1 MNSRTLA
8 AIAITSIAAAIAVP
22 TIASGNARRT
32 SPIGSLN
39 EQQMSETPYVA
50 QLTGAAETPAGDPD
64 GAGAAAVSFDGA
76 LVCWDLTYTGIA
88 TPIGGHIHRLSSG
101 DVVVP
106 FSGFNAAD
114 SSGCNT
120 IVPTLAAEIVAN
132 PGAFYVNLHN
142 PDFPK
147 GAIRGPLSA
156 GPAPS
161 GSIHLLPTPLR
172 AYDSRG
178 TAAGK
183 ITSGSTRTISL
194 TTGKTATNATLMA
207 LPPGATAAM
216 VTITVTGTSDPG
228 GYLKAYSAASNEPAT
243 SVINWSGADND
254 VATSTDVAV
263 DAAGQMKVTAGG
275 SSTHIVID
283 VVGYLY

>member
-1 MNSRTLA
+1 MNSKTLA
-8 AIAITSIAAAIAVP
+8 AIAIVSISAAIAVP

-32 SPIGSLN
+32 SPTGSLN
-39 EQQMSETPYVA
+39 VQQMAETPYVA

-64 GAGAAAVSFDGA
+64 GIGAAAVSFDGA
-76 LVCWDLTYTGIA
+76 LVCWDLTYSGIA
-88 TPIGGHIHRLSSG
+88 APIGGHIHRLSSG

-106 FSGFNAAD
+106 FSGFGATE

-132 PGAFYVNLHN
+132 PGAFYVNVHN

-147 GAIRGPLSA
+147 GALRGPLSA

-172 AYDSRG
+172 AYDSRSA
-178 TAAGK
+178 AAGK
-183 ITSGSTRTISL
+183 VASGTTRVVSL
-194 TTGKTATNATLMA
+194 TTGKTAANATLMA

-216 VTITVTGTSDPG
+216 VTITVTGTGSPG
-228 GYLKAYSAASNEPAT
+228 GYLKAYSAASTEPAT
-243 SVINWSGADND
+243 SVINWTGADND

-263 DAAGQMKVTAGG
+263 DTAGQIKVTAGG
-275 SSTHIVID
+275 SSTHLVVDVI
-283 VVGYLY
+283 GYLY